1 MKTWRSGSQR
11 VLGNRPIKESEWPR
25 LVAAMID
32 DGLHCALTAEGL
44 HWTCGSYTIQT
55 KVVREV
61 WGLSKHQYDRL
72 RNYIYVAD
80 PFAGQTG
87 GEENPQV

>member
-1 MKTWRSGSQR
+1 MKWRSGSQR

-25 LVAAMID
+25 LIAAMVE

-44 HWTCGSYTIQT
+44 HWTHGAYTVQAKI
-55 KVVREV
+55 VREV

-72 RNYIYVAD
+72 RNYIYVSD
-80 PFAGQTG
+80 PWG
-87 GEENPQV
+87 

>member
-1 MKTWRSGSQR
+1 
-11 VLGNRPIKESEWPR
+11 
-25 LVAAMID
+25 MIED
-32 DGLHCALTAEGL
+32 DLHCSLTAEGL
-44 HWTCGSYTIQT
+44 HWTCGSYTIQA
-55 KVVREV
+55 KVIREV

-80 PFAGQTG
+80 PFAEQTG

>member
-1 MKTWRSGSQR
+1 
-11 VLGNRPIKESEWPR
+11 
-25 LVAAMID
+25 MID